1 MATNGT
7 VQPFPSSSTANQP
20 KNQNYLK
27 MFAKVICFVA
37 IAVACAAGKPL
48 TAAVVAAPA
57 VVTAQSSQVIARN
70 YNGIAAAYTAPIAAA
85 YTAPIAA
92 AYTAPVAAA
101 YTAPVAAAYTA
112 PVAAAYSAPLAAAYT
127 ASPYSAYAPYYP
139 YVL

>member
-1 MATNGT
+1 
-7 VQPFPSSSTANQP
+7 
-20 KNQNYLK
+20 
-27 MFAKVICFVA
+27 MFAKVIIFVA

-48 TAAVVAAPA
+48 TAAVVAAPG

-70 YNGIAAAYTAPIAAA
+70 YNGLAAAYTAPAVVS
-85 YTAPIAA
+85 A

-112 PVAAAYSAPLAAAYT
+112 YSSPVAAAYTTAPVAAAYSAPFAAAYT
-127 ASPYSAYAPYYP
+127 AAPYAPYYP